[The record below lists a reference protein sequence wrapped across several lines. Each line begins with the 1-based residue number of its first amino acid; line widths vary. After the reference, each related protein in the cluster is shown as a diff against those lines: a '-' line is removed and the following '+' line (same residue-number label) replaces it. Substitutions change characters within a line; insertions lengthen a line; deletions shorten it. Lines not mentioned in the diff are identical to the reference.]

1 MRELGVLADAKARI
15 DREEGDQ
22 PVLELRA
29 LGGGGR
35 AGERLQPCVHLQR
48 VGGDRNRPLA
58 AFSQPVRDFDRDFC
72 LAHAGRTEQG
82 DHVRWRHRAGV
93 S

>member
-1 MRELGVLADAKARI
+1 MSELGVLAGAELRI
-15 DREEGDQ
+15 DRQEGDQ
-22 PVLELRA
+22 PVLEPGA
-29 LGGGGR
+29 LMRPSG
-35 AGERLQPCVHLQR
+35 AGEDLETAVDLKR
-48 VGGDRNRPLA
+48 VGRDGHGMVA
-58 AFSQPVRDFDRDFC
+58 AFSQPVREFNRDIC